1 MATKKRDDQSNQ
13 ILPSENSTI
22 KDVKNKIENDLQ
34 QHNVNERETDSTCE
48 TESSSDEM
56 RNSSSSVE
64 PGEIDHQ
71 TLGWKKV
78 SDRKMNGK
86 TSDPKERS
94 QEIVN
99 RLFSRLGKDD
109 KISSELKEEKWKKEK
124 DKRKDF
130 EGKVIKDQARKELD
144 GKGENSKKQKSF
156 ERLKEQRK
164 SVQLN
169 GFDDKSDQENAH
181 QEIEKKDKF
190 CKIKLKKEDTDD
202 AREREKPNS
211 AATTAEELSN
221 PRKDSGPALNSVK
234 TEAPAIFCNGVKV
247 VLAKPERKILLEKKI
262 AVERI
267 KMGASKKTIIINITI
282 IITTIV
288 IIIIVIII
296 TIIVIIDRDSGAGWD
311 EGK

>member
-22 KDVKNKIENDLQ
+22 PDVKNKIENEL
-34 QHNVNERETDSTCE
+34 QHNVNERKTDSTCE

-56 RNSSSSVE
+56 RNSSSCES
-64 PGEIDHQ
+64 GEIDHL
-71 TLGWKKV
+71 TLGWRKV

-124 DKRKDF
+124 EKRKAF
-130 EGKVIKDQARKELD
+130 EAEGRVLKDQARKKLD
-144 GKGENSKKQKSF
+144 GKRENFKKQKSF

-169 GFDDKSDQENAH
+169 DFDDKSDQENAD

-190 CKIKLKKEDTDD
+190 CKIKFRREDTDSG
-202 AREREKPNS
+202 REKENPNS
-211 AATTAEELSN
+211 AKTTANPEELFN

-234 TEAPAIFCNGVKV
+234 TEAIFCNGVKV
-247 VLAKPERKILLEKKI
+247 VLGKPERKILLEKKI

-267 KMGASKKTIIINITI
+267 KMGASKKTI
-282 IITTIV
+282 TIV
-288 IIIIVIII
+288 IVIITIII
-296 TIIVIIDRDSGAGWD
+296 TIIVIIDRDCGAGWD